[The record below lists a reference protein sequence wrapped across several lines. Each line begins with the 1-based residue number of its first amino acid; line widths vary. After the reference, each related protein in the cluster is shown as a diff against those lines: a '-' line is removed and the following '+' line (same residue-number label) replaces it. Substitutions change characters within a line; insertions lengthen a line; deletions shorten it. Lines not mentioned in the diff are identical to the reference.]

1 MTRLLALSFSA
12 VLINALPPP
21 SPKPLIKKKGSD
33 GRPFFHKAAI
43 VNQKTTSQAN
53 QKPPK
58 DIVSA
63 ALKTILTDFGIP
75 EQDLELKS
83 VDSDS
88 KFAHVYFRQMEGGVA
103 FENHNCAVH
112 FAGKEASSSLCTK
125 RSSKKPLT
133 TKCSLSLDECVA
145 VAEDKL
151 QAKRDSIP
159 ETMRLYELPN
169 LEKIAIYS
177 FQIRNDT
184 TGSFRHVS
192 VDCNTRQIVDVV
204 DYGQHWTTK
213 MSYTAIRVP
222 NFTPMQG
229 ISRVD
234 FPENNIASP
243 EGWNVLN
250 GNPRGV
256 TEGNNGVSVAQV
268 IQNGQPAYMYAN
280 IDPGFQQNGNDLSG
294 SFSGTWD
301 SAQHPTSPN
310 NARIATINVFYVM
323 NKFHDIMYQYG
334 FTESAGNFQENNYG
348 RGGIGNDGI
357 VAIVQDR
364 SSVNNAWFA
373 TPPDGQR
380 PQMRLFLWNTAS
392 PPRDGALSNDITL
405 HELAHGLS
413 NRLTG
418 GKADGRCLQNMESMS
433 LGEGWSDAIAMFLL
447 RKATD
452 TRKSDFGM
460 GTYALNQSPAGVG
473 VRRFKYSTNLATSP
487 LKYSQAY
494 LDVHQSQIP
503 HLGGEVWANCLNEMY
518 WNLVD
523 LLGYGQDWYDA
534 NQLKGNVVAL
544 RLVVEGMKRQPC
556 NPTFLQ
562 ARNAIIQANQDVY
575 GGKYKCQIWA
585 AFAKRGLGTNAR
597 DLLATRQQES
607 VPTASKAK
615 TLDSSN
621 VPIECL
627 HIKPCNGRDGT
638 LCSAFQV
645 KKTPPPLKPKK

>member
-1 MTRLLALSFSA
+1 MTWLLTLSFSA

-21 SPKPLIKKKGSD
+21 SPKPIIKKKGSH
-33 GRPFFHKAAI
+33 GLPFFHKAARVI
-43 VNQKTTSQAN
+43 QKTTSHAN

-58 DIVSA
+58 DIVNA

-75 EQDLELKS
+75 KKDLELKS

-88 KFAHVYFRQMEGGVA
+88 KFGHVYFRQMEGGVP

-112 FAGKEASSSLCTK
+112 FVGKEASSSLCTK

-133 TKCSLSLDECVA
+133 TKCNLSLDECVA

-159 ETMRLYELPN
+159 ATMRLYELPN
-169 LEKIAIYS
+169 LEKIAIHS

-184 TGSFRHVS
+184 SGSFRYVS
-192 VDCNTRQIVDVV
+192 VDCNSGQIVDVV
-204 DYGQHWTTK
+204 DYAQHWSSK
-213 MSYTAIRVP
+213 MSYTAIDLP
-222 NFTPMQG
+222 NFIPLQG
-229 ISRVD
+229 FSRVD
-234 FPENNIASP
+234 FPENTIASP
-243 EGWNVLN
+243 EGWNVRD
-250 GNPRGV
+250 GDPSV
-256 TEGNNGVSVAQV
+256 FTTGNNGLVVAEFDD
-268 IQNGQPAYMYAN
+268 NGEASFMLAEV
-280 IDPGFQQNGNDLSG
+280 DPGSKRTGAVFSG
-294 SFSGTWD
+294 SFSGAWD
-301 SAQHPTSPN
+301 SSQPPTSPN
-310 NARIATINVFYVM
+310 NARIATINVFYVL

-334 FTESAGNFQENNYG
+334 FTESAGNFQENNFG

-357 VAIVQDR
+357 VAILQDT
-364 SSVNNAWFA
+364 SMVNNAIFA

-380 PQMRLFLWNTAS
+380 PLMVSYLWNITS
-392 PPRDGALSNDITL
+392 PARDGALSNEILL
-405 HELAHGLS
+405 HEHVHGLS

-418 GKADGRCLQNMESMS
+418 GKADGRCLQNMESRS

-452 TRKSDFGM
+452 TRQSDFGL
-460 GTYALNQSPAGVG
+460 GTYAINQSPTGVG
-473 VRRFKYSTNLATSP
+473 LHRYKYSTNMATSP

-494 LDVHQSQIP
+494 LDIEQKREHR
-503 HLGGEVWANCLNEMY
+503 GGEVWANCLNEMY

-562 ARNAIIQANQDVY
+562 ARDAIIQANQNLY
-575 GGKYKCQIWA
+575 GGKYKCEIWA

-607 VPTASKAK
+607 VATASKAK
-615 TLDSSN
+615 TVDSSN
-621 VPIECL
+621 IPMECL
-627 HIKPCNGRDGT
+627 GIKPCNGRDGT
-638 LCSAFQV
+638 LCSPPQV